1 MDKKKTGELIRD
13 ARIKKNYTQSEL
25 GGLIGVSNKA
35 VSRWETGESFPD
47 IGLLESLSNVLDL
60 KIQDIVVGE
69 IQADH
74 EAAFTEIVRMSRLQT
89 TAKRTKIM
97 YFAVEAIIILYSCLI
112 GYAGLGNRDILG
124 GHMDI
129 ICFISFAAVLMIF
142 LFLYQMK
149 SEKEYFKQE
158 DSKQEKLKKENLEQ
172 EDCKEVSFKKKDF
185 KQEDCKEISFKQEDC
200 RKVSSEKKDYKKEN
214 SEKEKFGNEYKNIYK
229 YLLWVSI
236 ISCIWMILSTGIS
249 AVMAANGVMPFHMEE
264 SFAGVFLN
272 SQLIVVFLLNL
283 PIIIAE
289 VYKAGKET
297 EDFYYG
303 TFVSAAA
310 LYLAA
315 LYGDVLHR
323 LSTIEECYQSLFV
336 RTVVVLAELFIFM
349 IVGRILKKKI

>member
-97 YFAVEAIIILYSCLI
+97 YFAVETIIIWYSCLI
-112 GYAGLGNRDILG
+112 GYAGLGNREIFG

-129 ICFISFAAVLMIF
+129 ICFISLAAVLLIF

-172 EDCKEVSFKKKDF
+172 EDCKKVSSGKKDF
-185 KQEDCKEISFKQEDC
+185 KQED
-200 RKVSSEKKDYKKEN
+200 SEKDIFEKEN
-214 SEKEKFGNEYKNIYK
+214 RNIFK
-229 YLLWVSI
+229 YLSWVSI

-249 AVMAANGVMPFHMEE
+249 LVMAANGVMPFHMEE
-264 SFAGVFLN
+264 SFVGAFLN
-272 SQLIVVFLLNL
+272 SQLIAVFILNL
-283 PIIIAE
+283 LITAAGL
-289 VYKAGKET
+289 YRAGKET

-323 LSTIEECYQSLFV
+323 LSTIEECYHFFFV

-349 IVGRILKKKI
+349 IVGRILKKNQEKI

>member
-13 ARIKKNYTQSEL
+13 ARIKKKYTQSEL

-74 EAAFTEIVRMSRLQT
+74 ETAFTEIVRMSRLQT

-97 YFAVEAIIILYSCLI
+97 YFAVETIIILYSCLI

-129 ICFISFAAVLMIF
+129 ICFISFATVLLIF

-149 SEKEYFKQE
+149 SEKEDFKQE
-158 DSKQEKLKKENLEQ
+158 DCGKVRFEKKEYQQ
-172 EDCKEVSFKKKDF
+172 EDCKKVSSGKKDF
-185 KQEDCKEISFKQEDC
+185 KQED
-200 RKVSSEKKDYKKEN
+200 SEKDKFEKEN
-214 SEKEKFGNEYKNIYK
+214 RNIYK

-236 ISCIWMILSTGIS
+236 ISCIWMILATGIS
-249 AVMAANGVMPFHMEE
+249 LVMSANGVTPFHMEE
-264 SFAGVFLN
+264 SSVGSFLN
-272 SQLIVVFLLNL
+272 GQFIVVFILNL
-283 PIIIAE
+283 LITAAGL
-289 VYKAGKET
+289 YRAGKET

-310 LYLAA
+310 LSLAA

-323 LSTIEECYQSLFV
+323 LSTIEECYQLLLV

-349 IVGRILKKKI
+349 IVGRILKKNQEKITSVK

>member
-97 YFAVEAIIILYSCLI
+97 YFAVETIIILYSCLI
-112 GYAGLGNRDILG
+112 GYAGLGNREIFG

-158 DSKQEKLKKENLEQ
+158 DSKQE
-172 EDCKEVSFKKKDF
+172 DCKEVSFKKKD
-185 KQEDCKEISFKQEDC
+185 FKQEDC

-272 SQLIVVFLLNL
+272 SQLIMVFLLNL